1 MKKTRDEQLPLAG
14 TEEGEILAKL
24 ADRVERAIATIQ
36 TLRKERDTLKK
47 RLEEVETEAK
57 SKADAGEKLSALEE
71 EHARFQQERGEI
83 KNRIENLLSSLET
96 LDEASE

>member
-1 MKKTRDEQLPLAG
+1 MKKTREEQLTLAG

-57 SKADAGEKLSALEE
+57 SKADAGQKLSALEE
-71 EHARFQQERGEI
+71 EHSRFQQERGEI
-83 KNRIENLLSSLET
+83 KNRIESLLSSLES